1 MEITKKQKERFTEGL
16 LNLVYPRRCPV
27 CHGIAVPKGESICRK
42 CRGRLQPIREP
53 RCMKCGKPLYQEKQ
67 EYCHDCAR
75 GKHYYEKGIALYP
88 YDEVMQ
94 KSIAYFKFHNRRE
107 YAKPYAE
114 EIRKYLGKKLL
125 DWQADC
131 LIPVPIHKAKKISRG
146 FNQAEVLA
154 EAVSRQI
161 GVPVDAE
168 LLQRCKKTLP
178 QKELNDE
185 ERRKN
190 LQDAFQ
196 IAKKGVKYKKVIL
209 VDDIYTTGSTID
221 ACTEVLKAAGIQ
233 EVCFL
238 SLCIGTGYEV

>member
-1 MEITKKQKERFTEGL
+1 MRITEKQKERVKEGL
-16 LNLVYPRRCPV
+16 LALVYPRRCPV
-27 CHGIAVPKGESICRK
+27 CHGIVVPKGESICGK
-42 CRGRLQPIREP
+42 CRGRLHPIQEP
-53 RCMKCGKPLYQEKQ
+53 HCMKCGKPLYREEQ

-75 GKHYYEKGIALYP
+75 GKHCYEEGIALYP

-94 KSIAYFKFHNRRE
+94 KSIAYFKFYNRRE

-114 EIRKYLGKKLL
+114 EIGTYLGRKLL
-125 DWQADC
+125 NWQADC
-131 LIPVPIHKAKKISRG
+131 LVPVPIHKVKKISRG

-161 GVPVDAE
+161 GIPVDAE
-168 LLQRCKKTLP
+168 LLQRSKKTLP

-221 ACTEVLKAAGIQ
+221 ACTEVLKAAGIR

-238 SLCIGTGYEV
+238 SLCIGMGYEV